1 MIHRR
6 SYLMVYLI
14 IHLYPTISSFL
25 ETCCISNASIK
36 ICSRSHVLCC
46 KRKSRGILWTY
57 FQTKKCRFCKAGII
71 PTNVLLRY
79 VSVNATLN
87 HLNETYSRIW
97 IIVYDIDMVEYTDFN
112 DLIFISYWSP
122 QRINLSNSKG
132 FWHLNTEIRF
142 PQITSDCLAL

>member
-6 SYLMVYLI
+6 SHLMFYLI
-14 IHLYPTISSFL
+14 IQLYPTISSFL

-97 IIVYDIDMVEYTDFN
+97 IIVYDMVQYTDFN
-112 DLIFISYWSP
+112 DLILISYWFF
-122 QRINLSNSKG
+122 QKIYLSISNW
-132 FWHLNTEIRF
+132 FWHPNTKIRF
-142 PQITSDCLAL
+142 P